1 MQFVTLSPEEFTK
14 FANSHRDKSF
24 FQTTKIAA
32 LREQNGWQAHYVGV
46 KNGEKILA
54 ASLIVSKTTFLG
66 HKTFYAPG
74 GPLIDFE
81 NQKLVDFFVKN
92 LKTYLKKHRALSF
105 RAEPYYELIER
116 DIDGKI
122 VENGFNHQ
130 NAVKNLRKLGFK
142 TLKNSE
148 QPKYLFAI
156 DINGQK
162 SEELFENFKNGT
174 KNKIN
179 GALKREIKVEKL
191 SKSELP
197 RFKKITEKT
206 SERRGFTDKT
216 LKYYETMYDLFGDQV
231 EYLIATIDRE
241 KYRASLKSSL
251 SSLQK
256 ELENLKKRLKN
267 PDNTAKIQKLTE
279 AKTLAE
285 SAIEETSRRLAAIA
299 KITEEGIDL
308 AASMFILYGDEIIY
322 LFSGAEEEYMKLDAP
337 YAIQWEMIQY
347 AAKKGYKRYNFYGIQ
362 GLPDPK
368 KKDYG
373 VYEFKR
379 GFNGHVIELIG
390 ALELPISPVYYLH
403 RCLSRLKNLF

>member
-1 MQFVTLSPEEFTK
+1 MDFVELKPDEFTK
-14 FANSHRDKSF
+14 FADSHANKSF
-24 FQTTKIAA
+24 FQTTKIAT
-32 LREQNGWQAHYVGV
+32 LREQNGWQPHYVGV
-46 KNGEKILA
+46 KECDKILA
-54 ASLIVSKTTFLG
+54 ATMMVSKTTFMG
-66 HKTFYAPG
+66 RKSFYAPG

-81 NQKLVDFFVKN
+81 NQKLVEFFVKN

-122 VENGFNHQ
+122 VENGFDHQ
-130 NAVKNLRKLGFK
+130 NTIKYLQKLGFK

-156 DINGQK
+156 DINGKK
-162 SEELFENFKNGT
+162 SDELFENFKNGT

-179 GALKREIKVEKL
+179 GALKREIKVTKL
-191 SKSELP
+191 KKSELQ

-206 SERRGFTDKT
+206 SHRRGFTDKT
-216 LKYYETMYDLFGDQV
+216 LKYYETMYDLFGDKV

-241 KYRASLKSSL
+241 KYRAGLESSL
-251 SSLQK
+251 NSLQK

-267 PDNTAKIQKLTE
+267 PDNATKTQKLTE
-279 AKTLAE
+279 AKNLAE
-285 SAIEETSRRLAAIA
+285 SAIKETNKHLAAIEGN
-299 KITEEGIDL
+299 TEKEIDL

-337 YAIQWEMIQY
+337 YAIQWEMIQR
-347 AAKKGYKRYNFYGIQ
+347 AAKGGFKRYNFYGIQ

-379 GFNGHVIELIG
+379 GFNGHVVELIG
-390 ALELPISPVYYLH
+390 ALELPISPVYHLH